1 MAVQVVLDRPRVLEG
16 GSRGIDQAHVSGTA
30 ADLTRVALWMSKNNL
45 RPHGVL
51 VACLARSSRC
61 GECWGTLPLA
71 VAHNVLEVSRELG
84 IPIAGD
90 RYLVPRGTEGAL

>member
-1 MAVQVVLDRPRVLEG
+1 MAVQVTLDRPRLLEDG
-16 GSRGIDQAHVSGTA
+16 TRGIDQAFVSGNA
-30 ADLTRVALWMSKNNL
+30 AELTRVALWMSKNNL

-51 VACLARSSRC
+51 VACLARSSRH
-61 GECWGTLPLA
+61 GECSDVLPLA